1 MTQKLYR
8 VLFISCLFLTACGPL
23 IPTPGEAPKRYTLSH
38 LEENNR
44 APVVAKQLIIE
55 VPSAAVSLDSIRV
68 AVVPAPQQIN
78 YYADME
84 WSDRLPAVIQES
96 ILYSLQNQHLFQAV
110 TRGSEGVIPD
120 QSLKIDIRKFHI
132 DQTETP
138 TAQAEYFIRL
148 MDVTTRHEVASKIFT
163 ASIPL
168 RGEITS
174 EAIAAALDRAN
185 RQIIEDLQGWL
196 SHHR

>member
-1 MTQKLYR
+1 MTQRLYR
-8 VLFISCLFLTACGPL
+8 VLFILCLLLTACGPL

-44 APVVAKQLIIE
+44 APVIPRQLIIE
-55 VPSAAVSLDSIRV
+55 VPTAAVSLDSVRV

-84 WSDRLPAVIQES
+84 WSDRLPALVQES
-96 ILYSLQNQHLFQAV
+96 IVYSLQNQHLFRSV
-110 TRGSEGVIPD
+110 TRSSDGVIPD
-120 QSLKIDIRKFHI
+120 QSLKIDIRKFYI
-132 DQTETP
+132 DQTGIP

-148 MDVTTRHEVASKIFT
+148 MDVGTRHEVASKTFT

-168 RGEITS
+168 RGEVTS
-174 EAIAAALDRAN
+174 ELIAAALDRAN

-196 SHHR
+196 SRHH